1 MFSSVASPPTPT
13 PYFCTLLRFSS
24 PSRVLG
30 KGKETAAM
38 QASQYHQVCPQARE
52 LYSSLCI
59 SQPTQ
64 LLCQVHWNS
73 STIIHLNQ
81 LVPKNKEIQWTAACD
96 PSFHLTK
103 EALMP
108 SQFLVDYFQPWLAYC
123 LGMWCKSI
131 SRRYIISHCF
141 LDRQRSSMQNN
152 SQIERQGLVIV
163 FDNN

>member
-1 MFSSVASPPTPT
+1 MKSFFFLRICTKFNYVNEHLLLNVFFRRLTPPPT

-64 LLCQVHWNS
+64 LLCQVHSNS

-108 SQFLVDYFQPWLAYC
+108 SQFLVDYFQP
-123 LGMWCKSI
+123 
-131 SRRYIISHCF
+131 
-141 LDRQRSSMQNN
+141 
-152 SQIERQGLVIV
+152 
-163 FDNN
+163 